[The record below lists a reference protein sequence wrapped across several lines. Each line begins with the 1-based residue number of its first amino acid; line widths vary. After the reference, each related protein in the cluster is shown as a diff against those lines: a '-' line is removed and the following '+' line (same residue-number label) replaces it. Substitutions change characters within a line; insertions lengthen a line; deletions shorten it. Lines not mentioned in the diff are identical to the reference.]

1 MYIRQRQIFVG
12 IITMMIIVVMM
23 MVGDDDIIM
32 EIVGC
37 WQCNESK
44 IRYSYG
50 KTFVAIFLISYLIH
64 YS

>member
-12 IITMMIIVVMM
+12 IITMMIIVMM
-23 MVGDDDIIM
+23 MVGDDIIM

-50 KTFVAIFLISYLIH
+50 KTLFVAIFLISYLID